1 MKIKRFMNNQDTFGR
16 YWNVVIVVILLL
28 VLLVSP
34 QSIRA
39 DDKAGDAA
47 YEAAAGLFNLG
58 LWKQSV
64 AAYQEYFNK
73 HSGHSMA
80 GHAHYGLGLSY
91 FNLKD
96 YAAST
101 KELKAAAGNS
111 KGPNPVEVNLYLG
124 QALMMKKPAEY
135 KSAEGAFADS
145 LKALGFDRKGFI
157 VNRKWDEKSVKAW
170 LDKNKEPKQRTLAS
184 DVFVGLL
191 EAAYLQEDWKS
202 VVNKVKAFEGLI
214 SGTRI
219 EQRALVLLGE
229 AHSKSQS
236 HKAAAVAYE
245 AASLLKGSDS
255 GEALFRL
262 GLVRLNDL
270 NDHEGAAENF
280 RTFTDKYRN
289 DVKRADATFN
299 EALCYYHSYYKGKE
313 KHLVDAIRL
322 FGEFVKAHKKHEFA
336 HVAQYYEGKL
346 QHIRE
351 DWNAAIKSLEPLL
364 GNEDPAL
371 AQLVFLLADSYH
383 QKKDWKQSAKFYM
396 QFAKGNE
403 KALNADVALHNA
415 GVAYSSL
422 RKPDNQSAIAA
433 YELLEAKCSSSPH
446 VPSARLKLGIIHYEA
461 ARFKEAQRPLQK
473 VPADHPLRAE
483 ADYFLAWADLD
494 NQKPLEAARRFK
506 MLRGKLEEE
515 KPDHQLTSLSHLH
528 QGIAEFDAGRFTE
541 AAKTLGDFV
550 EAYGNHNK
558 LDEAAFNQGLAHME
572 LTHWDK
578 AIQSFESVPE
588 KSDIHDRALYQAAW
602 SKRSAGKHAESV
614 PYYKDLLKNHPESQL
629 VNNVALELAEVE
641 FETGGEKGS
650 IDSVKRLE
658 ALIKNKPT
666 PELRQLALYRLG
678 IVQFEQESF
687 LSSAKAFE
695 ELLKDAPKNLVVS
708 AAWQAGEARRQLALV
723 AKGDVQN
730 HEFRAALK
738 NYELVTKV
746 SVEERGNQSELQNQS
761 LLRIGQTRASLE
773 DWDSAQQAFEK
784 FVKSHPKH
792 KLIRTAYLGF
802 GWAVHNQE
810 KYPEA
815 IASYEKVVKDGV
827 RDDTGARAQFLL
839 GECYLEQK
847 QLVKARTEFSKV
859 EVLYAFPLWQSKAL
873 YEMGRAFAQDNQSEE
888 ARKVFMQL
896 IEKYPETSG
905 ATAAKDEL
913 KRLN

>member
-1 MKIKRFMNNQDTFGR
+1 MNDQNTFGR
-16 YWNVVIVVILLL
+16 YLNVVTLLL
-28 VLLVSP
+28 VLLASP

-58 LWKQSV
+58 LWKQAA
-64 AAYQEYFNK
+64 AAYQEYFSK
-73 HSGHSMA
+73 HPRHSLV

-96 YAAST
+96 YAAAT
-101 KELKAAAGNS
+101 RELKAAAGRG
-111 KGPNPVEVNLYLG
+111 KGPNSVEVNLYLG

-135 KSAEGAFADS
+135 KFAEGAFADS

-157 VNRKWDEKSVKAW
+157 INRKWDEKSVKAW
-170 LDKNKEPKQRTLAS
+170 LDNNKEPKQRTLAS

-202 VVNKVKAFEGLI
+202 VVNKVKAFEELI
-214 SGTRI
+214 KGTRI

-229 AHSKSQS
+229 AHSKSQN
-236 HKAAAVAYE
+236 HKEAAVAYE
-245 AASLLKGSDS
+245 AASLLKGPDS

-270 NDHEGAAENF
+270 NDHEGAAKNF
-280 RTFTDKYRN
+280 HTFTDKYRN
-289 DVKRADATFN
+289 DAKRADATFN
-299 EALCYYHSYYKGKE
+299 EALCYYHSYYGGKE
-313 KHLVDAIRL
+313 KHLADAIRL
-322 FGEFVKAHKKHEFA
+322 FGEFVKEHKKHELA
-336 HVAQYYEGKL
+336 HIAQYYEGKL

-351 DWNAAIKSLEPLL
+351 DWNAAIKALEPLL
-364 GNEDPAL
+364 GNEDSAL
-371 AQLVFLLADSYH
+371 DQLVFLLADSYH
-383 QKKDWKQSAKFYM
+383 QKKDWEQSAKFYM

-415 GVAYSSL
+415 GVAYTN
-422 RKPDNQSAIAA
+422 RKQPDNQRAIDA
-433 YELLEAKCSSSPH
+433 YELLEAKYPSSPH
-446 VPSARLKLGIIHYEA
+446 IPSARLKLGIIHYEA
-461 ARFKEAQRPLQK
+461 GRFEQAQRPLQK
-473 VPADHPLRAE
+473 VPANHPLKAE
-483 ADYFLAWADLD
+483 ADYFLAWTDLD

-506 MLRGKLEEE
+506 KLREKLEKNE
-515 KPDHQLTSLSHLH
+515 PDHQLTSLSHLH
-528 QGIAEFDAGRFTE
+528 QGIAEFDARRFAE
-541 AAKTLGDFV
+541 AANTLRGFV
-550 EAYGNHNK
+550 EAYEKHAK
-558 LDEAAFNQGLAHME
+558 LDEAAFNQGLALME

-578 AIQSFESVPE
+578 AIMSFESVPE

-602 SKRSAGKHAESV
+602 SKRTAGKHAEAV
-614 PYYKDLLKNHPESQL
+614 PYYKDLLKNHPDSQL
-629 VNNVALELAEVE
+629 INNVALELAEVE

-658 ALIKNKPT
+658 ALIKNKPA

-678 IVQFEQESF
+678 IVQFEQKSF

-723 AKGDVQN
+723 AKGDAQN
-730 HEFRAALK
+730 REFRAALT

-746 SVEERGNQSELQNQS
+746 PVKEKGNQSELQDQS

-773 DWDSAQQAFEK
+773 DWNAAQEAFEQ
-784 FVKSHPKH
+784 FVKNHPKH
-792 KLIRTAYLGF
+792 KLIRTAHLGF

-827 RDDTGARAQFLL
+827 RDVAGARAQFLL

-847 QLVKARTEFSKV
+847 HLVKARTEFSKV

-873 YEMGRAFAQDNQSEE
+873 YEMGRAFSQDNQSAE

-896 IEKYPETSG
+896 IEKYPDTSG
-905 ATAAKDEL
+905 AAAAKDEL